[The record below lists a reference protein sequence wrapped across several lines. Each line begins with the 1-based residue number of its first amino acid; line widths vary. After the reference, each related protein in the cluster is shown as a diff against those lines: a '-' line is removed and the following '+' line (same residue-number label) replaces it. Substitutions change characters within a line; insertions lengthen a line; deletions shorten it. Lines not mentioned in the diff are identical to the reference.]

1 VGWSERLNQLR
12 KYARRAPLFI
22 AALAALLYLGDYAA
36 VRLRAAYPRLG
47 SAYGS
52 VQMVRLYAIP
62 LKSGSIEYELDAR
75 EPEVTVRC
83 VRALFPHM
91 GYRPCW
97 YLRRN
102 SQKPIPM
109 TILISDF
116 SVIEVLRTG
125 RLPKRGF
132 RLPWRIPT

>member
-1 VGWSERLNQLR
+1 VGWSECLNQLG
-12 KYARRAPLFI
+12 KFARRVLVFI
-22 AALAALLYLGDYAA
+22 AGLVAVVYASDYVV

-52 VQMVRLYAIP
+52 VQMERLYAIP
-62 LKSGSIEYELDAR
+62 LKNGNVEYELDAR
-75 EPEVTVRC
+75 QPEVTVPC
-83 VRALFPHM
+83 VLALFPHM

-109 TILISDF
+109 VILI
-116 SVIEVLRTG
+116 
-125 RLPKRGF
+125 
-132 RLPWRIPT
+132 

>member
-1 VGWSERLNQLR
+1 LNQVANFV
-12 KYARRAPLFI
+12 KRALVLGV
-22 AALAALLYLGDYAA
+22 ALGTIVYVGDYAA

-47 SAYGS
+47 NAFAS

-62 LKSGSIEYELDAR
+62 LKNGRTEYQLDAVQ
-75 EPEVTVRC
+75 PEVTVSC

-91 GYRPCW
+91 GYPPCW

-109 TILISDF
+109 VILTST
-116 SVIEVLRTG
+116 R
-125 RLPKRGF
+125 P
-132 RLPWRIPT
+132 